1 MRINILKITSL
12 LIVLFISQQFIEAQ
26 QSIVILHSNDTHSR
40 VEPMP
45 STDKKYPN
53 YGGLLNRKAIIDS
66 IRMEYPVL
74 LVDAGDFVQGTPYF
88 TLFHGDVETK
98 GLNMLGYEVGTIGNH
113 EFDNGLAS
121 LDSILSKLNYP
132 IVCANYDFSKT
143 NTKLSKRVK
152 PYVILKKNGLKI
164 GIIGLGADPEGLIA
178 KDKYEGMT
186 YIPPTEL
193 ANKYAKKL
201 RKHCDIVILLTHIG
215 INNDITIAKQSEDVD
230 LIIGGHSHTYLT
242 EPNIVKNKNGKDV
255 IVTQA
260 GKNGEFLGK
269 VKIDYK
275 K

>member
-1 MRINILKITSL
+1 MGQQLIL
-12 LIVLFISQQFIEAQ
+12 AQ
-26 QSIVILHSNDTHSR
+26 QSIVILHTNDTHSR
-40 VEPMP
+40 IESMP
-45 STDKKYPN
+45 ATDKKYPN

-66 IRMEYPVL
+66 MRMEYPVL

-88 TLFHGDVETK
+88 TLFHGDVETA

-113 EFDNGLAS
+113 EFDNGLVA
-121 LDSILSKLNYP
+121 LDSILAKLNYP

-152 PYVILKKNGLKI
+152 PYVIIKKNGLKI
-164 GIIGLGADPEGLIA
+164 GIIGLGVDPVGMIA
-178 KDKYEGMT
+178 KDKYEGMAYT
-186 YIPPTEL
+186 SPMEV

-201 RKHCDIVILLTHIG
+201 RKQCDVVMLLTHIG
-215 INNDITIAKQSEDVD
+215 INNDIEIAENSEDID
-230 LIIGGHSHTYLT
+230 LIIGGHSHTYLE
-242 EPNIVKNKNGKDV
+242 EPKIVKNKNNRDV

-260 GKNGEFLGK
+260 GKNGEFLGR

>member
-1 MRINILKITSL
+1 MLVFLNLG
-12 LIVLFISQQFIEAQ
+12 QQFLFGQE
-26 QSIVILHSNDTHSR
+26 SSVVILHSNDTHSR
-40 VEPMP
+40 IEPMP
-45 STDKKYPN
+45 ATDKKYPN
-53 YGGLLNRKAIIDS
+53 QGGLLNRKAIIDS
-66 IRMEYPVL
+66 IRMQYPVL

-88 TLFHGDVETK
+88 TLFGGDVETA

-113 EFDNGLAS
+113 EFDNGLLA

-152 PYVILKKNGLKI
+152 PYVIIKKNGLKI
-164 GIIGLGADPEGLIA
+164 GVIGVGVDPDGLIA

-186 YIPPTEL
+186 YTPPMEI

-201 RKHCDIVILLTHIG
+201 RKQCDVVVLLSHIG
-215 INNDITIAKQSEDVD
+215 INDDLDIAQQSEDID
-230 LIIGGHSHTYLT
+230 LIIGGHSHTYLS
-242 EPNIVKNKNGKDV
+242 EPKVVKNKKDKDV

-269 VKIDYK
+269 VKIDFK